1 MPTRPIN
8 LDPNYSFPGGS
19 QRKAS
24 VGIPSTAPAPQAP
37 PPNPGGGG
45 SADQLQ
51 AQIMKALGNPSTPQQ
66 GGGNKPQGPGTT
78 WGWDNFGVTSQAG
91 QGSQLNLGPWSVD
104 LASGPAAVVNPL
116 APLVNAVGQAGDAG
130 RDAGLTPQNYNA
142 GADAIASG
150 DPFGNNAAAQAQAQ
164 ADAQRLADIQ
174 ASQDGAQFNS
184 IGAMLGQT
192 AASAAADY
200 QGNLADFALQR
211 ALLGD
216 QSANSK
222 QGLQLSAA
230 KQRELLDY
238 QLKTGQRDLGLIG
251 QDRGLIEAGKGFAG
265 RELDLN
271 KALRGLQHQ
280 SVGLNRKDIDLSD
293 RNIELDRADILTK
306 YNADRRHANQAA
318 TAGGSWFAPERMLT
332 QKDLYS
338 NLMTNAGRL
347 DTRWQHNNL
356 ERGRADIEDLTI
368 DNNAGRD
375 QLGYDRSMNEI
386 ERALL
391 ANTQKANSVG
401 DQSFSAQV
409 NRSYLDPILANQLGG
424 VDLGY
429 RRGLLPIQTAERQN
443 QKQYDDAQ
451 AAWYAWL
458 AQLAQRDPGGDRG

>member
-1 MPTRPIN
+1 MGAGELEAQIRRALGQSEKDPANDPGWASRLPGMNQAIGATIGNAGTPFNQQAGAVLSGFLSGAQQPI
-8 LDPNYSFPGGS
+8 LD
-19 QRKAS
+19 
-24 VGIPSTAPAPQAP
+24 QAP
-37 PPNPGGGG
+37 IYHTPLGAPIDMARTAVNTQIGETLGDYSASKSPGF
-45 SADQLQ
+45 
-51 AQIMKALGNPSTPQQ
+51 T
-66 GGGNKPQGPGTT
+66 
-78 WGWDNFGVTSQAG
+78 
-91 QGSQLNLGPWSVD
+91 
-104 LASGPAAVVNPL
+104 AAEAINS
-116 APLVNAVGQAGDAG
+116 
-130 RDAGLTPQNYNA
+130 A
-142 GADAIASG
+142 GAD
-150 DPFGNNAAAQAQAQ
+150 DL
-164 ADAQRLADIQ
+164 ADA
-174 ASQDGAQFNS
+174 ASSAKRAQQD
-184 IGAMLGQT
+184 AMGSYLGQQL
-192 AASAAADY
+192 ASASADY

-238 QLKTGQRDLGLIG
+238 QLKTGQRVLGLIN

-271 KALRGLQHQ
+271 KALRDLQHQ

-356 ERGRADIEDLTI
+356 NRGGADLEDLTI
-368 DNNAGRD
+368 NNNAGRD
-375 QLGYDRSMNEI
+375 QLGYDRSMNDI

-409 NRSYLDPILANQLGG
+409 NRNYLDPILANQLGG

-429 RRGLLPIQTAERQN
+429 RRGLLPIQTGERQS
-443 QKQYDDAQ
+443 QQQYNDAL
-451 AAWYAWL
+451 AAWYAW
-458 AQLAQRDPGGDRG
+458 AASGQGGLGALTGTMGTG